1 MKRIVWLDTD
11 IGTDVDDLYTLI
23 QLCRTPEVDLVGV
36 STIHGD
42 TRLRAQI
49 ARYATRLLGREDLPI
64 AIGAERSMSGEQPS
78 WGGFEG
84 EGIEGLSEVKLEPCE
99 PAVAAL
105 SRAAATH
112 ARGLEILAI
121 GPLTNVAEA
130 VKADPNFAGQ
140 IRRLYLMGG
149 SYKEPFREHNVTTDR
164 QAAEIVFG
172 SKLQITAL
180 GLDVTLKV
188 EITKR
193 ELDALKQIPDGIGA
207 LLEHQTRVW
216 WDVLRHPH
224 CHLHDP
230 LTGLAITRPDL
241 FEFARG
247 TVTIGPDGTT
257 AFEPNP
263 TGNALVATEVEA
275 QAALAE
281 ILRTILGSPV
291 PVNG

>member
-36 STIHGD
+36 STVHGD

-49 ARYATRLLGREDLPI
+49 AGYATRLLGREDLPI

-84 EGIEGLSEVKLEPCE
+84 EGIEGLSEVKLEPGE
-99 PAVAAL
+99 LAVAAL
-105 SRAAATH
+105 SRAAASH

-149 SYKEPFREHNVTTDR
+149 SYKEPFREHNVATDR

-180 GLDVTLKV
+180 GLDVTLRV
-188 EITKR
+188 EIAER
-193 ELDALKQIPDGIGA
+193 ELDAVKQIPDGIGA

-224 CHLHDP
+224 CRLHDP

-247 TVTIGPDGTT
+247 TVTIRPDGTT
-257 AFEPNP
+257 AF
-263 TGNALVATEVEA
+263 
-275 QAALAE
+275 
-281 ILRTILGSPV
+281 
-291 PVNG
+291 

>member
-23 QLCRTPEVDLVGV
+23 QLCRTPEVELVGV
-36 STIHGD
+36 STVQGD

-49 ARYATRLLGREDLPI
+49 ARYTARLLGRADLPI
-64 AIGAERSMSGEQPS
+64 AIGAERSMSGEPPS

-84 EGIEGLSEVKLEPCE
+84 EGIEGLSEVKLEAGE
-99 PAVAAL
+99 AAVTAL
-105 SRAAATH
+105 RRAAATH

-130 VKADPNFAGQ
+130 IKTDPDLAGQ

-149 SYKEPFREHNVTTDR
+149 SYWEPRREYNIATDLE
-164 QAAEIVFG
+164 AAKIVFG

-188 EITKR
+188 EIAER
-193 ELDALKQIPDGIGA
+193 ELDALKQIPGGIGA

-216 WDVLRHPH
+216 WENLRHPH

-230 LTGLAITRPDL
+230 LTALAITRPDL
-241 FEFARG
+241 FEFTRG
-247 TVTIGPDGTT
+247 TVTIHPDGTT
-257 AFEPNP
+257 AFEPDP
-263 TGNALVATEVEA
+263 AGHVLVATDVEA
-275 QAALAE
+275 RAALVE
-281 ILRTILGSPV
+281 ILRTIQGSLLP
-291 PVNG
+291 G

>member
-23 QLCRTPEVDLVGV
+23 QLCRTPEVELIGV
-36 STIHGD
+36 STVHGD

-49 ARYATRLLGREDLPI
+49 AKYTTRLLGREDLPI
-64 AIGAERSMSGEQPS
+64 AIGAERSMSGEPPS

-84 EGIEGLSEVKLEPCE
+84 EGIQGLSHVTLEPGE
-99 PAVAAL
+99 PAVGAL
-105 SRAAATH
+105 RRAAATH

-121 GPLTNVAEA
+121 APLTNIAEA
-130 VKADPNFAGQ
+130 IKADPNFAGQ

-149 SYKEPFREHNVTTDR
+149 SYRETRREHNISTDR
-164 QAAEIVFG
+164 EAAEIVFG

-188 EITKR
+188 KIAER
-193 ELDALKQIPDGIGA
+193 ELDALKQIPGGIGA
-207 LLEHQTRVW
+207 LLEHQTHVW
-216 WDVLRHPH
+216 WDVLRHPY

-241 FEFARG
+241 FEFVRG
-247 TVTIGPDGTT
+247 TVTVRPDGTT
-257 AFEPNP
+257 AFESNP
-263 TGNALVATEVEA
+263 AGNVLVATDVEA
-275 QAALAE
+275 PAALAE
-281 ILRTILGSPV
+281 ILRTIVGSR
-291 PVNG
+291 GAS

>member
-11 IGTDVDDLYTLI
+11 IGTDVDDLYTLV
-23 QLCRTPEVDLVGV
+23 QLCRTPEVELVGV
-36 STIHGD
+36 STVHGD
-42 TRLRAQI
+42 TRLRARI
-49 ARYATRLLGREDLPI
+49 ARYAARLLGREDLAI
-64 AIGAERSMSGEQPS
+64 AIGAERSMSGEPPS

-84 EGIEGLSEVKLEPCE
+84 EGIEGFSEVKLEACE

-112 ARGLEILAI
+112 AHGLEIVAI
-121 GPLTNVAEA
+121 GPLTNLAEA
-130 VKADPNFAGQ
+130 IKADPNFTGQ

-149 SYKEPFREHNVTTDR
+149 SYKEPFREYNIATDR
-164 QAAEIVFG
+164 EAAEIVFG

-188 EITKR
+188 EIGER

-216 WDVLRHPH
+216 WENLRHPH

-241 FEFARG
+241 FAFARG
-247 TVTIGPDGTT
+247 TVTIRPDSTT

-263 TGNALVATEVEA
+263 AGNVLVATDVEA
-275 QAALAE
+275 RAALVE
-281 ILRTILGSPV
+281 ILRTILGSLLP
-291 PVNG
+291 G